1 MIFGVGPMEVVFL
14 AMMGIGL
21 LIWLGIPVGFTYMGI
36 AKNRGN
42 LRAMR

>member
-21 LIWLGIPVGFTYMGI
+21 LIWLGIPVGFAYMGI
-36 AKNRGN
+36 ARNRGN